1 MEAVLASPPLVHP
14 KAPGGVWRTSTD
26 CYEFMAA
33 HVGESS
39 RTLETGAGV
48 STVLLAAWGC
58 QHLCVVPRPKE
69 AEAIVGYCRTLGLP
83 TASLSFV
90 VRPSEEALPGL
101 DGSDERDLFLIDGSH
116 GFPLPIIDWFYGAA
130 HLRQGGMVVFDDAH
144 LPQLGPILQFRDL
157 DPRWEPVGS
166 TSKWRAYRRLSS
178 GSLAE
183 DHYQQLFFT
192 RAGLT
197 SWGSALS
204 PARRLLRRIGPKR
217 A

>member
-1 MEAVLASPPLVHP
+1 MALPGLGRAKASSV
-14 KAPGGVWRTSTD
+14 
-26 CYEFMAA
+26 
-33 HVGESS
+33 
-39 RTLETGAGV
+39 
-48 STVLLAAWGC
+48 
-58 QHLCVVPRPKE
+58 RPCL
-69 AEAIVGYCRTLGLP
+69 GYCSTLGLP

-217 A
+217 ARAGDGPVTWGLSHLDALLMAGSGGKLKVQP